1 MTKTSSDSHTGSA
14 QTIAARLDRLPV
26 GRWHRAL
33 VAVVGL
39 GCFFNFFEV
48 AIGTLMVPL
57 LPAGWVA
64 TTWKTSL
71 IIGSTFAGELVGAL
85 ALTPLAD
92 RFGRRRMF
100 QINLVGYAAL
110 AVVCAFSTDATMLI
124 ALRFALGVG
133 LGAEL
138 ALADA
143 YLAELLPPSHRGR
156 LATRAYAFGMLAVP
170 AAGAL
175 ATLLPHTMAGLASWR
190 WLLLFSSP
198 GAVIIWL
205 LRRRLPESPRWL
217 LSRGR
222 ADEAELALSAIE
234 VRATGASGAPVTTSV
249 PVAAE
254 TEPAPR
260 LLRPPLLGR
269 TVLTCLLETLGPV
282 GFYGFASIAPL
293 ALLHKGF
300 TVVESLGYTAVTAL
314 GYPAGA
320 ALLTLVVDR
329 VQRRTLT
336 IAASLGVA
344 GFGVVFGLAGTTWLV
359 VTAGIATSLLSVI
372 QATVSRT
379 YSAELFP
386 TAVRSTILGRTYA
399 LSRLVAAI
407 LPLGALTVLTAL
419 GPGILYLLCAALI
432 IAMSLSVA
440 VLGPR
445 TNATRLEDV

>member
-14 QTIAARLDRLPV
+14 RTIAARLDRLPV

-64 TTWKTSL
+64 TTWETSL

-170 AAGAL
+170 VAGAL
-175 ATLLPHTMAGLASWR
+175 ATLLPHMMAGLASWR
-190 WLLLFSSP
+190 WLLLFSSL

-222 ADEAELALSAIE
+222 AEEAELALSAIE

-386 TAVRSTILGRTYA
+386 TAVRSTVLGRTYA